1 MTHTWEIHNLERQ
14 LSDGLIL
21 TASWYC
27 STELEG
33 ERERTVGYVNLPYKD
48 PSDAD
53 FVSYDNLTENLVL
66 GWVTGSLDTTVL
78 YSDHSSSIANRINEK
93 NAITTGEGTPWE

>member
-27 STELEG
+27 RTELEG
-33 ERERTVGYVNLPYKD
+33 ESNRSIGNVNLPYKD

-53 FVSYDNLTENLVL
+53 FVSYENLTQDIVL
-66 GWVTGSLDTTVL
+66 SWVTGSLDTASI
-78 YSDHSSSIANRINEK
+78 YSNHSSSIANKINEI
-93 NAITTGEGTPWE
+93 NALTTGVGLPW

>member
-27 STELEG
+27 KTDYLDEFA
-33 ERERTVGYVNLPYKD
+33 RTIGNVNLPYKD

-53 FVSYDNLTENLVL
+53 FVSYENLTADIVL
-66 GWVTGSLDTTVL
+66 GWITGSIDTASI
-78 YSDHSSSIANRINEK
+78 YSNHSSSIAETIAYNNS
-93 NAITTGEGTPWE
+93 ITTADGIPWE

>member
-27 STELEG
+27 KTELEG
-33 ERERTVGYVNLPYKD
+33 ESDRSVGDVNLPYKD

-53 FVSYDNLTENLVL
+53 FVSYENLTEDVVL
-66 GWVTGSLDTTVL
+66 GWVTGSLDTASI
-78 YSDHSSSIANRINEK
+78 YSNHSSSIANRINEI
-93 NAITTGEGTPWE
+93 NALTTGEGIPW

>member
-14 LSDGLIL
+14 LSDGVIL

-27 STELEG
+27 KTELEG
-33 ERERTVGYVNLPYKD
+33 EIDRSVGSVNLPYKD

-53 FVSYDNLTENLVL
+53 FVSYENLTQDIVL
-66 GWVTGSLDTTVL
+66 GWVTGSLDTASL
-78 YSDHSSSIANRINEK
+78 YSNHSSSIANKINEI
-93 NAITTGEGTPWE
+93 NALTTGAGLPW

>member
-27 STELEG
+27 KTELEG
-33 ERERTVGYVNLPYKD
+33 ESDRSVGSVNLPYKD

-53 FVSYDNLTENLVL
+53 FVSYENLTQDIVL
-66 GWVTGSLDTTVL
+66 GWVTGSLDTASL
-78 YSDHSSSIANRINEK
+78 YSNHSSSIANKINEI
-93 NAITTGEGTPWE
+93 NALTTGAGLPW

>member
-27 STELEG
+27 RTELEG
-33 ERERTVGYVNLPYKD
+33 ESARTVDEIELPYKD
-48 PSDAD
+48 PAAAD
-53 FVSYDNLTENLVL
+53 FIAYEELTEDIVL
-66 GWVTGSLDTTVL
+66 GWVTGSLDTASI
-78 YSDHSSSIANRINEK
+78 YSNHSSSIAETINYK
-93 NAITTGEGTPWE
+93 NAISTGDGIPW